1 MAIPFP
7 QISPIAFGLG
17 PLKVTWY
24 GLSYAAGILLA
35 WRYILFL
42 AKKHPLS
49 SFTPKLFDD
58 FLIWSILG
66 IILGGRLGYV
76 FFYKPMEFLS
86 NPFEIL
92 YTWKG
97 GMSFHGGLI
106 GVLIAAF
113 LFSSRKKIPFFTLI
127 DFLACAAPIGLF
139 LGRISNFI
147 NGELFGR
154 ITTVPWGIVFPGGG
168 FVPRHP
174 SQLYEALLE
183 GPILF
188 TILYFMSKKS
198 NSFQRQGYIS
208 GIFLIGYGILRC
220 GVEFFR
226 APDPHLG
233 LLFQNFTWGQ
243 ILCLPMII
251 AGLFLLKRSYRNH
264 VP

>member
-1 MAIPFP
+1 MIPFP
-7 QISPIAFGLG
+7 HISPIAFELG

-24 GLSYAAGILLA
+24 GLSYAIGILLA

-42 AKKHPLS
+42 AKKHPSS
-49 SFTPKLFDD
+49 SFTSKLFDD

-92 YTWKG
+92 YTWRG
-97 GMSFHGGLI
+97 GMSFHGGLL

-113 LFSSRKKIPFFTLI
+113 LFSRRKKIPFFSLI

-154 ITTVPWGIVFPGGG
+154 VTTVPWAIIFPEGG

-174 SQLYEALLE
+174 SQLYEAILE
-183 GPILF
+183 GPVLF
-188 TILYFMSKKS
+188 MILYFISKKPS
-198 NSFQRQGYIS
+198 FFQRQGYIS
-208 GIFLIGYGILRC
+208 GIFLIGYAIFRFS
-220 GVEFFR
+220 VEFFR
-226 APDPHLG
+226 SPDPHLG
-233 LLFQNFTWGQ
+233 FFFQNFTWGQ
-243 ILCLPMII
+243 ILCLPMILVGFI
-251 AGLFLLKRSYRNH
+251 LLKRSCCTH
-264 VP
+264 AS